1 MIQEDCANTEKTI
14 SESEELSNQYHPAFC
29 NAMMQIFEND
39 GNHYEYQE
47 EYELNTLPNRI
58 DFLVI
63 KVVDDE
69 IGIKKTALHNGIG
82 KICRKYNIFEY
93 KSPGQQL
100 SVDEFYKTM
109 GYSYFF
115 AYNNKDCS
123 MDDITI
129 TFVREGKP
137 KKLLSFFKGKGY
149 NIIEYEKGIYH
160 VLKKDH
166 VDMQVV
172 VTSELGSDYLWL
184 KALSDKLTFED
195 ALRLVQA
202 AKDEKDEEGK
212 KRISSIL
219 DLTSRLNADKA
230 WMKEDKNMQAF
241 WHLFEDEFREKDE
254 KIEAL
259 SEQLQSK
266 EEQLQSKDEQLQS
279 KDKEIERLKALLKK
293 NKIAMF

>member
-1 MIQEDCANTEKTI
+1 M
-14 SESEELSNQYHPAFC
+14 F
-29 NAMMQIFEND
+29 
-39 GNHYEYQE
+39 
-47 EYELNTLPNRI
+47 
-58 DFLVI
+58 
-63 KVVDDE
+63 
-69 IGIKKTALHNGIG
+69 
-82 KICRKYNIFEY
+82 
-93 KSPGQQL
+93 
-100 SVDEFYKTM
+100 
-109 GYSYFF
+109 
-115 AYNNKDCS
+115 KDCFVE
-123 MDDITI
+123 DITI

-137 KKLLSFFKGKGY
+137 KKLLSFFKEKGY
-149 NIIEYEKGIYH
+149 NITEYEKGIYH

-172 VTSELGSDYLWL
+172 VTRELGSDYLWL

-259 SEQLQSK
+259 SEQLQSQNEQLQNK
-266 EEQLQSKDEQLQS
+266 DKQLQSKDEQLQS